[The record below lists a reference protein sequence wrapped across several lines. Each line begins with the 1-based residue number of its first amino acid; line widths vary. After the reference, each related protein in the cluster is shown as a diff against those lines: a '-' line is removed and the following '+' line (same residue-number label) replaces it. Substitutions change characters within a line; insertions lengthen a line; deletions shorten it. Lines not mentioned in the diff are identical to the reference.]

1 MNRLTNSIYRSEPS
15 HRTKKL
21 PFATTNYTS
30 TTLLTFTTMSVAQW
44 SAILPKN
51 HWDLVPEQIIQVL
64 TEDFWSGPLHSPQ
77 SMGPTSPW
85 ACPPI
90 TLIEEVP
97 VPPWGA
103 EGGIMPQP
111 RACIW
116 PPHPRST
123 HYPQLTKTQRYK
135 RFLFWYFSEMFL
147 WNFWELGNNLQ
158 LKNRIMMW

>member
-15 HRTKKL
+15 HRTKNV
-21 PFATTNYTS
+21 PFATTNYTL
-30 TTLLTFTTMSVAQW
+30 TTLLTFTMTSVTQW

-51 HWDLVPEQIIQVL
+51 LWDLVPEQIIQAL
-64 TEDFWSGPLHSPQ
+64 TEDFWSGPLLSPQ
-77 SMGPTSPW
+77 STGPTSPW

-90 TLIEEVP
+90 TSIGEVP

-103 EGGIMPQP
+103 EGGIMPQL

-116 PPHPRST
+116 PLHPRST

-135 RFLFWYFSEMFL
+135 RFLLFVIFQKCSYETFES
-147 WNFWELGNNLQ
+147 
-158 LKNRIMMW
+158 